1 MKRNTF
7 TLIEILGVVVIIGLL
22 AALGFAGYSY
32 ANSKARES
40 ATQGLITR
48 LNAAFEFARQKSG
61 YMPDSG
67 NKFCKISLLTDSS
80 SEKYL
85 IIKDD
90 NDDFLSIVVK
100 NDGEVKVKR
109 NGGSEKKH
117 SANSQNGKM
126 YTSFYRNF
134 VKSLQ
139 VDSMSRFI
147 NENNEIIDSWGNAV
161 YFRYPGVLNKGGFD
175 LISAGSDNGFG
186 TNTADKPSAALT
198 DYRDGAEWICDDIAN
213 F

>member
-7 TLIEILGVVVIIGLL
+7 TLIEILGVVAIIGIL

-32 ANSKARES
+32 ANGKARES

-61 YMPDSG
+61 FIPPAKDG
-67 NKFCKISLLTDSS
+67 FVKIQIDTDNKKITIGSNTPYTYSAS
-80 SEKYL
+80 ATG
-85 IIKDD
+85 
-90 NDDFLSIVVK
+90 K
-100 NDGEVKVKR
+100 N
-109 NGGSEKKH
+109 
-117 SANSQNGKM
+117 KM
-126 YTSFYRNF
+126 YSEFYRHF
-134 VKSLQ
+134 VKSLEM
-139 VDSMSRFI
+139 DSMNRFLDGT
-147 NENNEIIDSWGNAV
+147 EVIDSWGNAI

-175 LISAGSDNGFG
+175 LISAGSDGAFG
-186 TNTADKPSAALT
+186 TGAATTPGDALT

>member
-61 YMPDSG
+61 FLPPA
-67 NKFCKISLLTDSS
+67 
-80 SEKYL
+80 
-85 IIKDD
+85 KDD
-90 NDDFLSIVVK
+90 FVTIKIDVDNKKITI
-100 NDGEVKVKR
+100 DGKDYAYNANAKGKEKMR
-109 NGGSEKKH
+109 SE
-117 SANSQNGKM
+117 
-126 YTSFYRNF
+126 FYRNF
-134 VKSLQ
+134 VKSLEM
-139 VDSMSRFI
+139 DSMNRFM
-147 NENNEIIDSWGNAV
+147 NGTEVIDSWGNAV

-186 TNTADKPSAALT
+186 TNTADKPSATLT

>member
-48 LNAAFEFARQKSG
+48 LNAAFEFAKQKSG
-61 YMPDSG
+61 FLPPAKD
-67 NKFCKISLLTDSS
+67 NFVTIKID
-80 SEKYL
+80 
-85 IIKDD
+85 
-90 NDDFLSIVVK
+90 V
-100 NDGEVKVKR
+100 
-109 NGGSEKKH
+109 
-117 SANSQNGKM
+117 NGKKITIDGKDYAYKDNAKGKEKM
-126 YTSFYRNF
+126 NSEFYRNF
-134 VKSLQ
+134 VKSLEM
-139 VDSMSRFI
+139 DSMNRFM
-147 NENNEIIDSWGNAV
+147 NGTEVIDAWGNAV
-161 YFRYPGVLNKGGFD
+161 YFRSPGILNKGGFD

-186 TNTADKPSAALT
+186 TDAKDTPETSLDK
-198 DYRDGAEWICDDIAN
+198 YRDGAEWICDDIAN

>member
-7 TLIEILGVVVIIGLL
+7 TLIEILGVVAIIGLL

-32 ANSKARES
+32 ANNKARES

-61 YMPDSG
+61 FIPPAKTAFVKIQIDTD
-67 NKFCKISLLTDSS
+67 NKKITINSVDYT
-80 SEKYL
+80 Y
-85 IIKDD
+85 
-90 NDDFLSIVVK
+90 NANATGK
-100 NDGEVKVKR
+100 N
-109 NGGSEKKH
+109 
-117 SANSQNGKM
+117 KM
-126 YTSFYRNF
+126 YSEFYRHF
-134 VKSLQ
+134 IKS
-139 VDSMSRFI
+139 VEMDSMNRFL
-147 NENNEIIDSWGNAV
+147 EGTEVIDSWGNAI

-175 LISAGSDNGFG
+175 LISAGSDGAFG
-186 TNTADKPSAALT
+186 TGAASTPSGTLT